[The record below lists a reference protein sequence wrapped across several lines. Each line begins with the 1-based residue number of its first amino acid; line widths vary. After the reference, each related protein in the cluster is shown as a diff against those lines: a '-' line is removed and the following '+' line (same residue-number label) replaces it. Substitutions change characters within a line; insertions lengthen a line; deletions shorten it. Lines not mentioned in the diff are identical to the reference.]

1 MTDAI
6 TAEEAL
12 RFAEKYVLR
21 SATLENEVA
30 DLKKELK
37 LADEC
42 VADLRKEYLA
52 LERDLALAERRLD
65 RD

>member
-1 MTDAI
+1 MTDDI

-37 LADEC
+37 IADERVESLRHDLKLAD
-42 VADLRKEYLA
+42 RS
-52 LERDLALAERRLD
+52 LD
-65 RD
+65 HD